1 MLLTTIYI
9 NAPKYRKKDKE
20 EQCLVLKLYLKFIK
34 KVKTSTYSEY
44 SLILFNIQ
52 IISQLDYCA
61 ITDTNHITEV
71 NSVTFN
77 FSFKLV
83 KETPENHMLTYC
95 NRSFFQ
101 LVHSKVCNVFAGLGR
116 MIQREEEK
124 ELWKSN

>member
-1 MLLTTIYI
+1 MV
-9 NAPKYRKKDKE
+9 R
-20 EQCLVLKLYLKFIK
+20 KLYLKFIK

-61 ITDTNHITEV
+61 IRDTNHITEV
-71 NSVTFN
+71 NYIIFN

-83 KETPENHMLTYC
+83 KETSENHMQTYC
-95 NRSFFQ
+95 NRYFFQ
-101 LVHSKVCNVFAGLGR
+101 LVHIKVCIVFAGLGR

-124 ELWKSN
+124 EL